1 MSTAAPAGP
10 LSGVVVADLTRVLAG
25 PYCTQ
30 ILGDLGARVIKIETP
45 ETGDD
50 ARAMGPFVDGESI
63 YFLAVNRGKESI
75 ALDLRQTDDK
85 ATFEK
90 ILSRADVLVENF
102 RPGTMDKLGYPLD
115 ELRRRFP
122 NLVPVSISGFGQTGP
137 DSRKPAYDLVVQG
150 LGGIMS
156 LTGPEGG
163 PPVRVGTSIGDLGA
177 GLFAA
182 IAVNAALLH
191 REKTGEARAVD
202 VAMLDCQLALLE
214 NAIVRFTATGSLP
227 EPLGTRHPSVT
238 PFEAF
243 PARDGNVIVAAGN
256 DAIFQRLCGA
266 LGLEGLPADPRF
278 ATNEARTENVEA
290 LRAAISPVIVVR
302 PVAEWLSLLAE
313 AGVPCAP
320 INTVAGAIAEP
331 QVAAR
336 TMLVEARLASGR
348 TVQLAG
354 NPLKIAG
361 FPDPAVRGPAPV
373 LDRDRASILQELAG

>member
-1 MSTAAPAGP
+1 MSTAHAAGP
-10 LSGVVVADLTRVLAG
+10 LAGIVVADLTRVLAG

-50 ARAMGPFVDGESI
+50 ARAMGPFVDGESM

-75 ALDLRQTDDK
+75 ALDLRLPDDRSI
-85 ATFEK
+85 FEK
-90 ILSRADVLVENF
+90 ILARADVLVENF
-102 RPGTMDKLGYPLD
+102 RPGTMEKLGYPLD
-115 ELRRRFP
+115 ALRQRFP
-122 NLVPVSISGFGQTGP
+122 KLVSVSISGFGQTGP
-137 DSRKPAYDLVVQG
+137 DSRKAAYDLVVQG

-182 IAVNAALLH
+182 AAVNAALLH
-191 REKTGEARAVD
+191 RERTGEARSVD

-214 NAIVRFTATGSLP
+214 NAIVRYTATATVP
-227 EPLGTRHPSVT
+227 KPLGTRHPAVT

-243 PARDGNVIVAAGN
+243 PASDGQVIVAAGN
-256 DAIFQRLCGA
+256 DALFARLCGVLA
-266 LGLEGLPADPRF
+266 LDALPSDPRF
-278 ATNEARTENVEA
+278 ATNRTRTENVEA
-290 LRAAISPVIVVR
+290 LHVAIAAVTAGGT
-302 PVAEWLSLLAE
+302 VADWLARLSD
-313 AGVPCAP
+313 AGIPCAP
-320 INTVAGAIAEP
+320 INTVAEAIAEP

-336 TMLVEARLASGR
+336 NMLVEAPLASGR
-348 TVQLAG
+348 TVRLAG

-361 FPDPAVRGPAPV
+361 FPDPAARGPAPI
-373 LDRDRASILQELAG
+373 LDQDRNAILRELAG